1 MELFEDIETRNGVIP
16 MMTEAET
23 FPPELQEA
31 AKLVFGENFRGVSE
45 NGLMMDEFGNA
56 YEAEPMTVEV
66 RQGFR
71 DISRTFTLL

>member
-1 MELFEDIETRNGVIP
+1 

-45 NGLMMDEFGNA
+45 NGLMMDELG
-56 YEAEPMTVEV
+56 TLT
-66 RQGFR
+66 RL
-71 DISRTFTLL
+71 SR